1 MNYLRAIAGV
11 ACGVSAIILIIQKEY
26 ALAGTLLGTM
36 MGFFVGEAN
45 GKRLKENSET
55 VG

>member
-11 ACGVSAIILIIQKEY
+11 ACGVASIILILQKEY
-26 ALAGTLLGTM
+26 AIGGTLLGTM

-45 GKRLKENSET
+45 GKRLEAKKD
-55 VG
+55 